1 MRGHL
6 FVALQ
11 WKVKGMSWS
20 HLSFFSP
27 DELSPELLL
36 GPGVL
41 ENPFR
46 ESANLHLG
54 CSIDAKAARTSNRKS
69 CRCLDKQTYPPCYIH
84 PPAEL
89 LAVVTHTEYSL

>member
-6 FVALQ
+6 FVVWQ

-20 HLSFFSP
+20 RISFFSP
-27 DELSPELLL
+27 TELSSELPL

-54 CSIDAKAARTSNRKS
+54 SSIDAKAAPTSNRKS

-89 LAVVTHTEYSL
+89 LTVVTLTEYSL